1 MTLRFEILSSCGQ
14 ARSGRVETGHGA
26 FLTPAFMPVGTQ
38 GTVKAVLP
46 EQLRE
51 VGAEII
57 LSNTYHLYLRPG
69 TEVIE
74 PLGGL
79 HRFMHWDG
87 PILTDSGGFQVFSL
101 AKLRKLTEEGVRFQ
115 SHIDGSRHLLSP
127 ERSIEIQTALGS
139 DIVMPLDECPSGKAP
154 RQEVLTSLE
163 LTARWLERC
172 VRTPRK
178 PHQNLFGI
186 VQGGMFEDLRLLSL
200 EKTVAF
206 DLPGYALGGFSV
218 GEEKEVMRQ
227 AMTGIAPRM
236 PWDKPRYLMGVG
248 LPQDLLFGIG
258 LGIDMFDC
266 VFPTRAG
273 RNGVLFNWRGRLHI
287 RRNQYRLDERPIDE
301 NCGCYTCRNYSLAY
315 LRHLDKAREI
325 NASVLC
331 TIHNLCFYQDLMKA
345 CRKAISE
352 ESWDAFYS
360 HWMTQWSSKTQE
372 TGSGGSTGTIE

>member
-1 MTLRFEILSSCGQ
+1 
-14 ARSGRVETGHGA
+14 
-26 FLTPAFMPVGTQ
+26 MPVGTQ
-38 GTVKAVLP
+38 GTVKGVLP

-51 VGAEII
+51 LGAEIL

-74 PLGGL
+74 SLGGI

-115 SHIDGSRHLLSP
+115 SHIDGSSHMLSP
-127 ERSIEIQTALGS
+127 ERSIEVQAALGS
-139 DIVMPLDECPSGKAP
+139 DILMALDECPSGKAP
-154 RQEVLTSLE
+154 RQEVLASLE

-218 GEEKEVMRQ
+218 GEEKEVMQ
-227 AMTGIAPRM
+227 AVMALIAPRM

-248 LPQDLLFGIG
+248 LPQDLLLGIS

-273 RNGVLFNWRGRLHI
+273 RNGVLFNWKGRLHI
-287 RRNQYRLDERPIDE
+287 RRNQYRMDEGPIDE

-331 TIHNLCFYQDLMKA
+331 TIHNLHFYQDLMKA
-345 CRKAISE
+345 CRKSISDGTWPDF
-352 ESWDAFYS
+352 SKR
-360 HWMTQWSSKTQE
+360 WMTRWTSSFQE
-372 TGSGGSTGTIE
+372 PS